1 MYASVPFPCGT
12 CLVRFRTENP
22 VATSS
27 QTFVAK
33 AAIGQNRILARLPEA
48 EAARLAPYL
57 QRVPLVPGRVY
68 QEEGEPAAFAY
79 FPESGLLS
87 LVVRLA
93 DGGAVEAASVGPEGM
108 TGLSAFLGSPSAP
121 VQIVA
126 QIAGQAQRLPTARL
140 RRETTNGSALTGM
153 LARYANARF
162 AATAQSV
169 ACNRYHTVFQRCARW
184 ILTAH
189 DRVSGDEF
197 ELTHE
202 FLSMMLGVRRAG
214 VTEAVAALARA
225 SLIQAARGRI
235 GVVNRAGLERASCE
249 CYAVIQREMEAVLR

>member
-1 MYASVPFPCGT
+1 M
-12 CLVRFRTENP
+12 
-22 VATSS
+22 
-27 QTFVAK
+27 AK
-33 AAIGQNRILARLPEA
+33 RAVGQNRILARLPEA

-57 QRVPLVPGRVY
+57 ERVPLVPGRVY
-68 QEEGEPAAFAY
+68 QEEGEPTAYAY

-87 LVVRLA
+87 LVVRLS
-93 DGGAVEAASVGPEGM
+93 DGDAVEATSVGHEGM
-108 TGLSAFLGSPSAP
+108 AGLSAYLGSPAAP

-126 QIAGQAQRLPTARL
+126 QIAGQAQRLAAHRL
-140 RRETTNGSALTGM
+140 RRETTNGSALAAM

-169 ACNRYHTVFQRCARW
+169 ACNRYHTVYQRCARW

-189 DRVSGDEF
+189 DRVAGEEF

-214 VTEAVAALARA
+214 VSEAVAALARA
-225 SLIQAARGRI
+225 SLIDAARGRMR
-235 GVVNRAGLERASCE
+235 VVNRPGLEHSSCE
-249 CYAVIQREMEAVLR
+249 CYAVIQREMEAVVR